1 MPERIDTVAIT
12 DETRRRYLN
21 YALSVI
27 TNRALPDVRDGLKPV
42 QRRILYAMFHDLHLY
57 ANDRPLKC
65 AKVSGEVM
73 GNYHPHGDM
82 AIYDALVRMT
92 QSWVLRY
99 PLIHG
104 EGNFGSV
111 EGYEAAASRYTECKL
126 QPIAEELMSELRQK
140 TVDMRA
146 NYDGNREEP
155 TVLPARF
162 PHILVNGSTGIA
174 VGMATNIPPHNLK
187 DVVAACIELI
197 ENPDA
202 TTAILL
208 DKLKGPDFPLG
219 GKVLADRKTLRNIYE
234 EGQGSVKLQAE
245 WKLEETAKKRQI
257 IVTSIPYGVNKG
269 NLEEKIGEHI
279 VNRSL
284 PQLLNVVNESNDKD
298 GLRIALEIKPDAD
311 PEMVMA
317 YLFKHTDLQTSFA
330 YNMTCLVPSSPQI
343 EQKSKRKKAKE
354 EPESEES
361 EGLSMRP
368 ARASLPEIL
377 RHFLDFR
384 FVTVKRRYE
393 YLLEQLLARIHIL
406 EAFRKV
412 FNALDKVLEL
422 IKTSQGKADA
432 AVKLMDFLNLDEIQ
446 ADAILEMLLYKIAR
460 LEIKKILEELKE
472 KKEEAERIE
481 ALLKSEKR
489 LWGVVKTELDEVS
502 EKHGERRRTRIVGEE
517 EMPEFDPE
525 AYIVRENTN
534 VVLTRDGWIK
544 RVGRLATVEGT
555 RVREGDSVIAV
566 VPGSTHDHVA
576 FFSDD
581 GVAYS
586 MRMNEVPASA
596 GYGEPIAK
604 FFRLG
609 EGARIIAAY
618 TADPR
623 FVPQET
629 KPASKGDPHGPY
641 LLAATAE
648 GQVLRTPFLPF
659 REASTVKGRM
669 YARLNDKDKVVLV
682 GVPSTEYK
690 SLILCS
696 QEGRV
701 IHFPISDI
709 PVLSGVGKG
718 VMGIK
723 LDDKD
728 VVLGGAMIRN
738 QNDVLTVETS
748 GGKTMEFY
756 GSREQ
761 VSRAGKGFE
770 AVKRTSFTK
779 VVPQTIMLINWE
791 EYEVPGSEKN
801 GKHAEKNGKHKGGG
815 LFD

>member
-57 ANDRPLKC
+57 AGDRPLKC
-65 AKVSGEVM
+65 AKVCGEVM

-82 AIYDALVRMT
+82 AIYDALVRMA
-92 QSWVLRY
+92 QNWVLRY
-99 PLIHG
+99 PLVQG

-111 EGYEAAASRYTECKL
+111 DGYEAAASRYTECRL
-126 QPIAEELMSELRQK
+126 HAIAEELMVELRQK
-140 TVDMRA
+140 TVDMKPT
-146 NYDGNREEP
+146 YDGNRLEP

-187 DVVAACIELI
+187 DVVAACIQLI
-197 ENPDA
+197 EDPDSS
-202 TTAILL
+202 TAVLL

-219 GKVLADRKTLRNIYE
+219 GKVLADRKTLRNIYQD
-234 EGQGSVKLQAE
+234 GQGSIKIQAE
-245 WKLEETAKKRQI
+245 WKLEETSKKRQI

-269 NLEEKIGEHI
+269 ALEEKIGEHI
-279 VNRSL
+279 ANRSV
-284 PQLLNVVNESNDKD
+284 PQLLNVVNESNEKE

-311 PEMVMA
+311 PETVMA

-330 YNMTCLVPSSPQI
+330 YNMTCLVPSSPQL
-343 EQKSKRKKAKE
+343 ESEGKRKKKDKQQDK
-354 EPESEES
+354 S
-361 EGLSMRP
+361 EGSPITMRP

-384 FVTVKRRYE
+384 FITVKRRYE

-406 EAFRKV
+406 EGFRKV

-432 AVKLMDFLNLDEIQ
+432 AEKLMSFLKLDEIQ

-460 LEIKKILEELKE
+460 LEIKKILEELRE

-481 ALLKSEKR
+481 AILKSEKR
-489 LWGVVKTELDEVS
+489 LWGVVKHELDEVG

-534 VVLTRDGWIK
+534 VVLTKDGWIK
-544 RVGRLATVEGT
+544 RVGRLASVEGT

-566 VPGSTHDHVA
+566 APGSTHDHVV

-581 GVAYS
+581 GVAYT
-586 MRMNEVPASA
+586 MRINEVPASA

-604 FFRLG
+604 FFRLN
-609 EGARIIAAY
+609 EGSRVLSAF

-623 FVPQET
+623 FIPAET

-641 LLAATAE
+641 VLAATAQ
-648 GQVLRTPFLPF
+648 GQVLRTPYLPY

-669 YARLNDKDKVVLV
+669 FARLNDDDKVVLAAIAL
-682 GVPSTEYK
+682 PAYK
-690 SLILCS
+690 TLMLCS
-696 QEGRV
+696 MEGRV
-701 IHFPISDI
+701 IHFPISEI

-728 VVLGGAMIRN
+728 TLLGGAMMRN
-738 QNDVLTVETS
+738 QNDLLSIETS
-748 GGKTMEFY
+748 GGKTMDFY

-779 VVPQTIMLINWE
+779 LVPQPITLVNWDE
-791 EYEVPGSEKN
+791 FELPP
-801 GKHAEKNGKHKGGG
+801 AEKNGKHKGGG

>member
-1 MPERIDTVAIT
+1 MLERIDTVAIT

-42 QRRILYAMFHDLHLY
+42 QRRILYAMFHDLHVY
-57 ANDRPLKC
+57 SNEKPLKC
-65 AKVSGEVM
+65 AKVCGEVM

-92 QSWVLRY
+92 QDWVLRY
-99 PLIHG
+99 PLVQG

-126 QPIAEELMSELRQK
+126 RPIAEELMVELRQK
-140 TVDMRA
+140 TVEMKPT
-146 NYDGNREEP
+146 YDGNRQEP

-187 DVVAACIELI
+187 DVIAACVQLI
-197 ENPDA
+197 DDPES
-202 TTAILL
+202 TTAVLL

-219 GKVLADRKTLRNIYE
+219 GKVLADRKTLRTIYE
-234 EGQGSVKLQAE
+234 DGQGSIKVQAE
-245 WKLEETAKKRQI
+245 WKLEEGKKRKI

-269 NLEEKIGEHI
+269 ALEEKIGDLI
-279 VNRSL
+279 ANRNV

-298 GLRIALEIKPDAD
+298 GLRIGLEIKPDAD
-311 PEMVMA
+311 PDTVMA

-330 YNMTCLVPSSPQI
+330 YNMTCLVPSVPLL
-343 EQKSKRKKAKE
+343 EAERKRKKGKKDDE
-354 EPESEES
+354 VEES
-361 EGLSMRP
+361 GPVIMRP
-368 ARASLPEIL
+368 ARASLPEML

-384 FVTVKRRYE
+384 FLTVKRRYE
-393 YLLEQLLARIHIL
+393 YLLEQLRARIHIL
-406 EAFRKV
+406 EGFRIV
-412 FNALDKVLEL
+412 FNALDKALEL

-432 AVKLMDFLNLDEIQ
+432 AEKLISVLKLDAIQ

-460 LEIKKILEELKE
+460 LEIRKILEELRE

-481 ALLKSEKR
+481 ALLKSEKK
-489 LWGVVKTELDEVS
+489 LWGVVRGELEEVA
-502 EKHGERRRTRIVGEE
+502 EKHGESARRRTRIVSEE

-534 VVLTRDGWIK
+534 VVITRDGWIK
-544 RVGRLATVEGT
+544 RVGRLASVEGT

-566 VPGSTHDHVA
+566 LPGSTHDHAV

-581 GVAYS
+581 GVAYT
-586 MRMNEVPASA
+586 MRINEVPASA

-604 FFRLG
+604 FFRLSD
-609 EGARIIAAY
+609 GAKIIGGA

-623 FVPQET
+623 FIPAET
-629 KPASKGDPHGPY
+629 KPARGDPAGPY

-648 GQVLRTPFLPF
+648 GQVLRTPFAPY

-669 YARLNDKDKVVLV
+669 FARLNDKDKVVLAAIAL
-682 GVPSTEYK
+682 PEFK
-690 SLILCS
+690 SIILATI
-696 QEGRV
+696 EGRV
-701 IHFPISDI
+701 IHFPINEI

-728 VVLGGAMIRN
+728 TVLGGAMIRN
-738 QNDVLTVETS
+738 QNDQLSVETS

-770 AVKRTSFTK
+770 AVKRSSFTK
-779 VVPQTIMLINWE
+779 VVPAAIALVNWE
-791 EYEVPGSEKN
+791 EYEQPV
-801 GKHAEKNGKHKGGG
+801 AEKNGKPKGG

>member
-1 MPERIDTVAIT
+1 MAERIDIVAIT

-57 ANDRPLKC
+57 SNDRPLKC
-65 AKVSGEVM
+65 AKVCGEVM

-92 QSWVLRY
+92 QNWVLRY
-99 PLIHG
+99 PLVNG

-111 EGYEAAASRYTECKL
+111 EGYDAAASRYTECKL
-126 QPIAEELMSELRQK
+126 HAIAEELMVELRQK
-140 TVDMRA
+140 TVEMKPT
-146 NYDGNREEP
+146 YDGNRQEP

-187 DVVAACIELI
+187 DVISACVQLIDDPESTVAV
-197 ENPDA
+197 
-202 TTAILL
+202 LL

-219 GKVLADRKTLRNIYE
+219 GKVLADRKTLRTIYE

-245 WKLEETAKKRQI
+245 WKMEEGKKRQI
-257 IVTSIPYGVNKG
+257 VVTSIPYGVNKG
-269 NLEEKIGEHI
+269 ALEEKIGELI
-279 VNRSL
+279 ANRNL
-284 PQLLNVVNESNDKD
+284 PQLLNVVNESNEKE

-311 PEMVMA
+311 PEVVMA
-317 YLFKHTDLQTSFA
+317 YLYKHTDLQTSFA
-330 YNMTCLVPSSPQI
+330 YNLTCLVPSVPQL
-343 EQKSKRKKAKE
+343 EAEKKRKKGKAAE
-354 EPESEES
+354 ATDEPSTMT
-361 EGLSMRP
+361 MRP
-368 ARASLPEIL
+368 ARASLLEIL

-393 YLLEQLLARIHIL
+393 YILQQLLARIHIL
-406 EAFRKV
+406 EGFRIV
-412 FNALDKVLEL
+412 FNALDKALEL
-422 IKTSQGKADA
+422 IKNSQGKQDA
-432 AVKLMDFLNLDEIQ
+432 AEKLMSVLKLDAIQ

-460 LEIKKILEELKE
+460 LEIKKILEELRE

-481 ALLKSEKR
+481 ALLKSDKK
-489 LWGVVKTELDEVS
+489 LWGVVRNELEEVA
-502 EKHGERRRTRIVGEE
+502 EKHGESARRRTKIVSEE
-517 EMPEFDPE
+517 ELPEFDPE
-525 AYIVRENTN
+525 AYIIRENTN
-534 VVLTRDGWIK
+534 VVVTKDGWIK
-544 RVGRLATVEGT
+544 RVGKLASVEGT

-566 VPGSTHDHVA
+566 VPGSTHDHVV
-576 FFSDD
+576 FFSDE
-581 GVAYS
+581 GVAYT

-596 GYGEPIAK
+596 GYGEPLAK

-609 EGARIIAAY
+609 DGARIIHAL
-618 TADPR
+618 TGDPR
-623 FVPQET
+623 FIPSET

-641 LLAATAE
+641 LLAATAF
-648 GQVLRTPFLPF
+648 GQVLRVPFAPY
-659 REASTVKGRM
+659 REASNVKGRM
-669 YARLNDKDKVVLV
+669 FVRLNDGDKAVLAT
-682 GVPSTEYK
+682 VPLAEYK
-690 SLILCS
+690 SIMLCS
-696 QEGRV
+696 MEGRV

-728 VVLGGAMIRN
+728 TLLGGAIFRN

-779 VVPQTIMLINWE
+779 IVPAAIPLVNWE
-791 EYEVPGSEKN
+791 EFEQPG
-801 GKHAEKNGKHKGGG
+801 AEKNGKTKGG